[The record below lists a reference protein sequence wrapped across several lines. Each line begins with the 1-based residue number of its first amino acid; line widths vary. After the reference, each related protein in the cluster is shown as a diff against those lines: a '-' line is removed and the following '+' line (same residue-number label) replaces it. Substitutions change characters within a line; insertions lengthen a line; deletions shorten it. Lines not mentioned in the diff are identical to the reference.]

1 MVICSEDEG
10 TSSEVLACD
19 MMSKA
24 MDTEVLCD
32 RLQRVFRLDNE
43 FQSGEY
49 RLIGCCGNLV
59 DNRHS
64 MPLWEIFM
72 IMVESKSWCACDFW
86 WEHNR
91 KIRLPNHIVTFA
103 FLLQIFAHFCD
114 KILCNSLDRV
124 YNSPRFSFLM
134 TSEWR
139 RREENQSKWSC
150 FPLSGRNLGGTVLD
164 SLEPQE
170 SLSFLWV
177 LFVLWKKSL
186 SASS

>member
-72 IMVESKSWCACDFW
+72 IMVESKGWCTCDFW

-91 KIRLPNHIVTFA
+91 KIRLPDHIVTFA

-114 KILCNSLDRV
+114 KILCNFVRFIYTHISLYLWWARLA
-124 YNSPRFSFLM
+124 P
-134 TSEWR
+134 
-139 RREENQSKWSC
+139 REEIKHNEVVSRWA
-150 FPLSGRNLGGTVLD
+150 GETWV
-164 SLEPQE
+164 EP
-170 SLSFLWV
+170 F
-177 LFVLWKKSL
+177 
-186 SASS
+186 